1 MPKLDTMVSWWPT
14 VMEIRQ
20 SGTPCRYAE
29 GVEGIAIFTDL
40 ELDPD
45 TLVADHCG
53 SCTAGLDA
61 CPTQALDGPYNMVI
75 ERCLIGSE
83 HQHRRPV
90 PEVYVDTQA
99 GHLSG
104 CDICQDVCPFN
115 RKSGG
120 SPDVIPPAP
129 ERWSEATILDLLA
142 CDERERQLLFAGSL
156 LDAPTPVVREAA
168 AWALAH

>member
-40 ELDPD
+40 QLDPD

-53 SCTAGLDA
+53 SCTACLDA

-75 ERCLIGSE
+75 ERCLSARSISIDGRC
-83 HQHRRPV
+83 RR
-90 PEVYVDTQA
+90 
-99 GHLSG
+99 
-104 CDICQDVCPFN
+104 
-115 RKSGG
+115 
-120 SPDVIPPAP
+120 
-129 ERWSEATILDLLA
+129 
-142 CDERERQLLFAGSL
+142 
-156 LDAPTPVVREAA
+156 
-168 AWALAH
+168 